1 MSEEK
6 ETKTIT
12 THSNI
17 EELMPTL
24 SLDINESILYDYKNE
39 LKIVSYRVIKEILK
53 VHFKDPLVF
62 KEKERMLRQHLE
74 SLNLC

>member
-1 MSEEK
+1 MSEED
-6 ETKTIT
+6 TKTT
-12 THSNI
+12 TNSNI

-24 SLDINESILYDYKNE
+24 SLEINENILYDYKNE

-62 KEKERMLRQHLE
+62 KKKERMLRQHLE

>member
-1 MSEEK
+1 MSEE
-6 ETKTIT
+6 ETKTIKI
-12 THSNI
+12 HSNV
-17 EELMPTL
+17 EEMMPTL
-24 SLDINESILYDYKNE
+24 SLEINENILYDYKNE

>member
-1 MSEEK
+1 MTEED
-6 ETKTIT
+6 TKTIT
-12 THSNI
+12 TNFNI
-17 EELMPTL
+17 EEMMPTL
-24 SLDINESILYDYKNE
+24 SLEINENILYDYKNE

-62 KEKERMLRQHLE
+62 REKERMLRQHLE